1 MRELI
6 WSLVLLWNV
15 ITLATYGWDKWRS
28 KGQGSRIS
36 ERTLLLMLFATG
48 WLGAWLA
55 MGWFK
60 HKTVKQPFR
69 RYAIT
74 WTVINPFWALLW
86 WTWQGPSA
94 A

>member
-1 MRELI
+1 
-6 WSLVLLWNV
+6 
-15 ITLATYGWDKWRS
+15 
-28 KGQGSRIS
+28 
-36 ERTLLLMLFATG
+36 MLFATG

-86 WTWQGPSA
+86 WTWQGPA
-94 A
+94 AA

>member
-1 MRELI
+1 MFELI

-15 ITLATYGWDKWRS
+15 FTLAAYGWDKWRS
-28 KGQGSRIS
+28 TRQGSRIS

-55 MGWFK
+55 MGWFR

-74 WTVINPFWALLW
+74 WTIINPFWVLLW
-86 WTWQGPSA
+86 WTFQGPA
-94 A
+94 AA